1 MEKTYFI
8 YRYVRLDTN
17 VPFYI
22 GLGTKNEVKKNGY
35 PNYSHRSIY
44 YRAYSKDR
52 NYVCLGI
59 MDKSDY
65 EIDIMYE
72 TSDYVHAEEK
82 EKEFISLYGLIY
94 DNTGTLC
101 NLTMGGVKFKTTPNY
116 LDRSIAVR
124 KQNGTFVGRN
134 VKTLYMYTLNGEY
147 IESFS
152 KLKGFYEKYG
162 YGDKDGNGISGAIR
176 NKTSHNG
183 YIFSFQYSEKLD
195 VSEYKIATFKKY
207 PVVQYDCDGKP
218 VEIYKTM
225 ADVSKKIKVSA
236 SMAETY
242 IKKNKL
248 INGFLFKQANIHE
261 LPQIK

>member
-44 YRAYSKDR
+44 VRAYSKDR
-52 NYVCLGI
+52 NDICLSI
-59 MDKSDY
+59 MGRVNYD
-65 EIDIMYE
+65 IDIMYE
-72 TSDYVHAEEK
+72 TTDYNHAEEK
-82 EKEFISLYGLIY
+82 EREFIKLYGILY

-116 LDRSIAVR
+116 LDKSISIR
-124 KQNGTFVGRN
+124 KKNGTFVGRN
-134 VKTLYMYTLNGEY
+134 VKKLYMYSLEGDF
-147 IESFS
+147 IESFD

-162 YGDKDGNGISGAIR
+162 YGDKEGNGISGSIR
-176 NKTSHNG
+176 NKISHNG
-183 YIFSFQYSEKLD
+183 YLFSFSFFNKLD
-195 VSEYKIATFKKY
+195 VSKYKVATYKKY
-207 PVVQYDCDGKP
+207 PVAQYDSNGVPIRIFNCMG
-218 VEIYKTM
+218 
-225 ADVSKKIKVSA
+225 DVSKSFNISA

-242 IKKNKL
+242 IKRNKL
-248 INGFLFKQANIHE
+248 INGILFKQVNIHE
-261 LPQIK
+261 LPKIK